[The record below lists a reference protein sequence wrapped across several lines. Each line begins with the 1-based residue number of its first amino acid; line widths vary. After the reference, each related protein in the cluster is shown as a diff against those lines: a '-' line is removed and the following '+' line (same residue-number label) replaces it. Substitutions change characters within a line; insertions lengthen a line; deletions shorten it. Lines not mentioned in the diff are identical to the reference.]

1 MTHDHAQSEP
11 ASPGGNQHDARI
23 SGAQLAVL
31 LVADDLTGVCDS
43 ALAFVK
49 AGLSAFV
56 QTDARACAG
65 LQQCAVWAISAES
78 RNLQPDEAA
87 PRMAA
92 LSLPQVGPGTLL
104 FHKVDSAGRGNPG
117 EELLALASRW
127 QCEAVV
133 YAPAYPSAGRTVQ
146 AGQLR
151 VRDFAGQDR
160 ALNLLDKI
168 PHTGRAHCA
177 RIDAESVDGRRQQIQ
192 NALSAGQSIL
202 LCDAVTQA
210 DLERTVSAAQALP
223 QRLLWCGSAGLAEAV
238 ARSLQAREVNRMEQP
253 AAARTLVI
261 SGTDHAVTR
270 AQMRALAGGLQPGHA
285 PLECLQKS
293 IAVEL
298 DWSKT
303 SAETI
308 YTLWRQQAA
317 AKPALLLTGGDTA
330 SFVLRVL
337 GATGLRLGG
346 EVEAG
351 VPWGVIV
358 DGAAAGSM
366 VMTKSGGFGG
376 EQTLI
381 RAVEFARQG
390 EA

>member
-11 ASPGGNQHDARI
+11 ASPGDNQHDAQT
-23 SGAQLAVL
+23 SGARPAIL

-49 AGLSAFV
+49 AGFSAFV
-56 QTDARACAG
+56 QTGERAPAG
-65 LQQCAVWAISAES
+65 SQQCAVWAISAES
-78 RNLQPDEAA
+78 RNLLPTEASSC
-87 PRMAA
+87 MNA
-92 LSLPQVGPGTLL
+92 LRLPQAGNKTLL

-117 EELLALASRW
+117 EELLALAARW

-133 YAPAYPSAGRTVQ
+133 YAPAYPAAGRTVQ

-160 ALNLLDKI
+160 ALNLLERI
-168 PHTGRAHCA
+168 PHAGRAHCA
-177 RIDAESVDGRRQQIQ
+177 LIDAESTDERRQQMQ
-192 NALSAGQSIL
+192 NALAAGQSIL
-202 LCDAVTQA
+202 LCGAETQA
-210 DLERTVSAAQALP
+210 DLEQTVSAAQALP

-238 ARSLQAREVNRMEQP
+238 AQSLQTDEQRAIRRP

-270 AQMRALAGGLQPGHA
+270 AQMRALAGGEQPGDL
-285 PLECLQKS
+285 PVNCQQNS
-293 IAVEL
+293 IALEL
-298 DWSKT
+298 DWTKT
-303 SAETI
+303 TAESI
-308 YTLWRQQAA
+308 CALWREQAA
-317 AKPALLLTGGDTA
+317 SRPALVLTGGDTA
-330 SFVLRVL
+330 AFVLRAL
-337 GATGLRLGG
+337 GASGLRLGG

-358 DGAAAGSM
+358 GGAAAGSM
-366 VMTKSGGFGG
+366 VMTKSGGFGC